1 MYSISV
7 SKKYIWLQLII
18 SHTNRKRNLPS
29 RKADSFLCFRNQQ
42 LPPLHLS
49 QQLLHLPISIRS
61 NSSSRCICLTNSF
74 NSSKLISVFSCMIF
88 TRFLL
93 SIFSISANS
102 LLFIQALLRIPHLSE
117 NAFLF
122 QKLFFRTLLC
132 YLSIFHHNDPIR
144 QRRSA

>member
-49 QQLLHLPISIRS
+49 QQLLHLPFFHQIK
-61 NSSSRCICLTNSF
+61 F
-74 NSSKLISVFSCMIF
+74 IF
-88 TRFLL
+88 KMH
-93 SIFSISANS
+93 
-102 LLFIQALLRIPHLSE
+102 LF
-117 NAFLF
+117 
-122 QKLFFRTLLC
+122 
-132 YLSIFHHNDPIR
+132 D
-144 QRRSA
+144 